1 MKFVCLNQAFGKSD
15 GKRPKSGIRG
25 IFFYQD
31 HAPAHTA
38 ARTVNYL
45 TTWGA
50 QMLPYLPYSPD
61 FDPYGK
67 IMLLE
72 IKFSTADKA
81 DRQDNLNNVLKA

>member
-1 MKFVCLNQAFGKSD
+1 MASAQRVAFVAY
-15 GKRPKSGIRG
+15 
-25 IFFYQD
+25 FFTKITHPLTQLL
-31 HAPAHTA
+31 A
-38 ARTVNYL
+38 TVNYL